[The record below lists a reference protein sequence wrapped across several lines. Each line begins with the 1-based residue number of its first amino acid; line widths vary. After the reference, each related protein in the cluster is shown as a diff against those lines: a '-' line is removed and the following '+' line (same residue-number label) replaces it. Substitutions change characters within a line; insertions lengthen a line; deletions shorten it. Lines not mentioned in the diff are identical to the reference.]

1 MCNIVL
7 LLFVLS
13 PYTAVLSCFFAV
25 FYLYK
30 NKGNVSKN
38 TWNIGL
44 IILFLWSFFV
54 GLVNKS
60 SMSILVSFLFL
71 LYFCMSVYIENEW
84 SSEEKIYDISHWLL
98 KFSIFSG
105 IIGIIEKI
113 AFAIHPMLVWRF
125 FLGLPAITSSTHRI
139 YSTFGNPNIAGDW
152 FAIMII
158 VALFYEGRTKEKRNK
173 IFYYSCV
180 ALFLINLFFT
190 GSRGAFAAMAGGLVA
205 LFMFKCSKHNRLI
218 FIGIILIIA
227 VVGFMPSKVPNLSEG
242 LVGHQINRSLSL
254 RERIWKG
261 SFDMVNEKPLTGWGL
276 MGTIEHGK
284 EFISYSGIVH
294 HSHNIWLAIL
304 TSLGVVGLIIY
315 IIMRLQIYKN
325 IVHLLMKDSSNCI
338 QLLIAIQV
346 IIIIHGL
353 VDFTIIVPQVGG
365 VFIATSAMIT
375 ALAKDFVSFDKNI
388 SSSISFELNNKL

>member
-1 MCNIVL
+1 MILV
-7 LLFVLS
+7 LFVLS
-13 PYTAVLSCFFAV
+13 PYTAVLSCFFSV

-30 NKGNVSKN
+30 NKGNINKN

-44 IILFLWSFFV
+44 LILFVWSFFV
-54 GLVNKS
+54 GIINKS
-60 SMSILVSFLFL
+60 SMSILVSLLFL

-84 SSEEKIYDISHWLL
+84 SNEEKICEISHWLL
-98 KFSIFSG
+98 KISIISG
-105 IIGIIEKI
+105 VIGIIEKI
-113 AFAIHPMLVWRF
+113 AFGIHPMLVWRF
-125 FLGLPAITSSTHRI
+125 FLGLPATTSSTHRI

-158 VALFYEGRTKEKRNK
+158 VALFYEGRTKEKNK
-173 IFYYSCV
+173 KFFYYSCV

-190 GSRGAFAAMAGGLVA
+190 GSRGAFAAMAGGLIV
-205 LFMFKCSKHNRLI
+205 LFMFKCSKHNRMI
-218 FIGIILIIA
+218 FLGIILVIA
-227 VVGFMPSKVPNLSEG
+227 VIGFMPDKVPNLSEG
-242 LVGHQINRSLSL
+242 IIGHQINRSLSL

-261 SFDMVNEKPLTGWGL
+261 SFEMFNEKPLTGWGL

-304 TSLGVVGLIIY
+304 TSLGVVGLMVY
-315 IIMRLQIYKN
+315 LIMRLQIYKN
-325 IVHLLMKDSSNCI
+325 IIQLLIKDSRSSI

-353 VDFTIIVPQVGG
+353 VDFTIIVPQIGG

-375 ALAKDFVSFDKNI
+375 ALAKDVVSFNGNM
-388 SSSISFELNNKL
+388 SSYMSFELNNKL

>member
-1 MCNIVL
+1 MIL

-13 PYTAVLSCFFAV
+13 PYTAVLSCFFSI

-30 NKGNVSKN
+30 NEGNINKN

-44 IILFLWSFFV
+44 LILFVWSFFV
-54 GLVNKS
+54 GIINKS
-60 SMSILVSFLFL
+60 SMSILVSILFL

-84 SSEEKIYDISHWLL
+84 SSEEKIYEISHWLL
-98 KFSIFSG
+98 KFSIISG
-105 IIGIIEKI
+105 VIGVIEKI
-113 AFAIHPMLVWRF
+113 AFGIHPMLVWRF
-125 FLGLPAITSSTHRI
+125 FLGLPATTSSTHRI

-158 VALFYEGRTKEKRNK
+158 VALFYEGRTKEKNK
-173 IFYYSCV
+173 KFFYYSCV

-190 GSRGAFAAMAGGLVA
+190 GSRGAFAAMVGGLIV
-205 LFMFKCSKHNRLI
+205 LFMFKCSKHNRMI
-218 FIGIILIIA
+218 FIGIILVIA
-227 VVGFMPSKVPNLSEG
+227 VIGFMPDKVPNLSEG
-242 LVGHQINRSLSL
+242 IVGHQIDRSLSL

-261 SFDMVNEKPLTGWGL
+261 SFEMVNEKPLTGWGL

-304 TSLGVVGLIIY
+304 TSLGVIGLIVY
-315 IIMRLQIYKN
+315 LIMRLQIYKN
-325 IVHLLMKDSSNCI
+325 IIQLLIKDSRSSI

-353 VDFTIIVPQVGG
+353 VDFTIIVPQIGG

-375 ALAKDFVSFDKNI
+375 ALAKDVVSFNENM
-388 SSSISFELNNKL
+388 SSYMSFQLNNKL